1 MLVATRALATP
12 AALPAPMIAQT
23 VLEHYGIEARIEPL
37 PGERDDNFK
46 VEPTSGPAFV
56 LKVAAALESAAN
68 IDLPIAALLS
78 ENRAGCGSGLRC
90 SRSTHL
96 HRKRA
101 AGHSASPVRVRTT
114 RSLTNRRTQDPDF
127 AHCGSADDEPHHPDL
142 AANAAVAR
150 APWARSRDRG
160 DRGAI

>member
-68 IDLPIAALLS
+68 IDLPIAALL
-78 ENRAGCGSGLRC
+78 
-90 SRSTHL
+90 HL
-96 HRKRA
+96 E
-101 AGHSASPVRVRTT
+101 SV
-114 RSLTNRRTQDPDF
+114 DPDLPCPRVCRSVSGNSKIHF
-127 AHCGSADDEPHHPDL
+127 ADEAGNIHTAYLRTYLRAVPLQRSRRSQRQAFECGLL
-142 AANAAVAR
+142 AAR
-150 APWARSRDRG
+150 LT
-160 DRGAI
+160 